1 MMPLDEYW
9 AGDMRASRVLTRYEV
24 GTKATGLELAAPSRE
39 RAFEEALAIANKRGV
54 VVTVA
59 DTMARVGCGKTW
71 EIHPGHFEPGSRPLL
86 PPATR
91 RPATSDKT
99 GGDRG

>member
-9 AGDMRASRVLTRYEV
+9 EGDMRASRVLTRYEV
-24 GTKATGLELAAPSRE
+24 GTDKTGLELAVPSRA
-39 RAFEEALAIANKRGV
+39 RAFEEALAIANRWDV

-59 DTMARVGCGKTW
+59 DTMARAGCGKTW
-71 EIHPGHFEPGSRPLL
+71 EIHPGHFKPGSCPVL

-91 RPATSDKT
+91 RGASPAGK
-99 GGDRG
+99 GGDRE